1 MIYFLPAR
9 TLNDYFCFI
18 LNVCSL
24 SILFFRLFSPVHRG
38 GSGAFFR
45 RVLRGRAYRIF
56 EVRRDYEFQ
65 GMLLVHPARFRNFY
79 LQALEEAF
87 SIEFMV
93 SIMLNVIDELSV
105 YEFGEKGENWE

>member
-1 MIYFLPAR
+1 
-9 TLNDYFCFI
+9 
-18 LNVCSL
+18 
-24 SILFFRLFSPVHRG
+24 
-38 GSGAFFR
+38 
-45 RVLRGRAYRIF
+45 
-56 EVRRDYEFQ
+56 
-65 GMLLVHPARFRNFY
+65 MLLVHPARFRNFY